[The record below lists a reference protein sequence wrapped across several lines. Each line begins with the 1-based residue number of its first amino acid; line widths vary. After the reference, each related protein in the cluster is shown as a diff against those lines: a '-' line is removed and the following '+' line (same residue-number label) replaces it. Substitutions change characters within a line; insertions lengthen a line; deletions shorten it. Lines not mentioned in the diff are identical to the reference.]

1 MGISRY
7 GWLVLFAAW
16 LGWGFDIFDSLL
28 FNLVAP
34 NCVPTLLH
42 APLGSPEAK
51 RLTLQWTGILTSLL
65 LMGWAVG
72 GIVFGRVADRIG
84 RTKTLLL
91 TMLLYSLGTF
101 ACALAPSMSVL
112 IFFRLL
118 ASLGIGGEWA
128 AGAAMVAETVPENR
142 RVEAGALLYTAAPLG
157 LLLSTFVNRQIS
169 GVLLAAAPEASWR
182 YVFACGLIP
191 ALIAFAVRLF
201 VKEPERWQNAAAQS
215 QIAPSIGELFS
226 PKYLRTTL
234 GALAI
239 AVVALLSWWSSNA
252 FLPVVSGGLA
262 SAQAAAQGL
271 EKGAAQGFAE
281 GFKAHASTMF
291 NIGGLLGTLAAIPAA
306 RRLSRRA
313 LFGLYLVLIAASMLV
328 AFGFKW
334 PLEAQALLYG
344 PIGFATYGIFSAL
357 TFYLPE
363 LYPTRLRAT
372 GAGFTYNT
380 GRFITAIGPFLVGS
394 IAARGADA
402 SQSALRALF
411 YVGFIPVLGLLLLPL
426 VTETKGRALL
436 D

>member
-28 FNLVAP
+28 FNVVAP

-42 APLGSPEAK
+42 IPLGSPEAK
-51 RLTLQWTGILTSLL
+51 KQTLQWTGILTSILL
-65 LMGWAVG
+65 IGWGVG

-84 RTKTLLL
+84 RTKTMLL
-91 TMLLYSLGTF
+91 TMLLYSGGTF
-101 ACALAPSMSVL
+101 ACALAPSIWLLML
-112 IFFRLL
+112 FRIV
-118 ASLGIGGEWA
+118 AALGIGGEWA
-128 AGAAMVAETVPENR
+128 AGASMVAETVPENR

-157 LLLSTFVNRQIS
+157 LMLATFANRQIS
-169 GVLLAAAPEASWR
+169 GVLFVAQPEVSWR

-191 ALIAFAVRLF
+191 AIIAFGVRLF
-201 VKEPERWQNAAAQS
+201 VREPERWQNAVAHTETAPT
-215 QIAPSIGELFS
+215 IAELFG

-234 GALAI
+234 GGLAI
-239 AVVALLSWWSSNA
+239 ALAALLSWWSSNA

-262 SAQAAAQGL
+262 AAQAASMGL
-271 EKGAAQGFAE
+271 EGSAAQAFTE
-281 GFKAHASTMF
+281 GFKSHASTVF
-291 NIGGLLGTLAAIPAA
+291 NVAGLVGTLCVIPAA
-306 RRLSRRA
+306 KYLSRRA
-313 LFGLYLVLIAASMLV
+313 LFGVCLLLIAASMLV
-328 AFGFKW
+328 AFGFRW
-334 PLEAQALLYG
+334 PLETQALLYA
-344 PIGFATYGIFSAL
+344 PIGFSTYGIFAAL

-380 GRFITAIGPFLVGS
+380 GRLATAVGPFLVGS

-402 SQSALRALF
+402 SQSALQALF
-411 YVGFIPVLGLLLLPL
+411 YVGFIPLLGLMLLPL